1 MQKIESINN
10 PRLREA
16 RSLRIRKGR
25 RKTGKFLVEGLRS
38 IESAVQEAYP
48 IETLFV
54 REDRLSSLEKS
65 EWFPRYRER
74 VLLLS
79 EKAFEGISDTVSSQ
93 GLIAVCPVRMGREE
107 GICGDLV
114 LVLDRIG
121 DPGNLGT
128 LIRTADS
135 AGIREIFYTKGT
147 ADIYSPKV
155 VRSAMG
161 SIFPMNFRPME
172 SLAFLKD
179 RGYHILASDLR
190 TQNRYDRM
198 TYRGKTALILGNEAE
213 GISEELLCQ
222 ADERIKI
229 PIYGQAESL
238 NVSIAGAIL
247 MYKLREL
254 SELQIL

>member
-1 MQKIESINN
+1 MQKIESLQN

-16 RSLRIRKGR
+16 RSLQTRKGR
-25 RKTGKFLVEGLRS
+25 RKAGKFLVEGLRS
-38 IESAVQEAYP
+38 VESAVEKAYP

-54 REDRLSSLEKS
+54 REDMLSILERK
-65 EWFPRYRER
+65 EWFSRYCSRS
-74 VLLLS
+74 VLLS
-79 EKAFEGISDTVSSQ
+79 PRAFEEIADTVSSQ
-93 GLIAVCPVRMGREE
+93 GLIAVCPMRKENLRESE
-107 GICGDLV
+107 GDLV
-114 LVLDRIG
+114 LILDRIQ

-135 AGIREIFYTKGT
+135 AGISEVYCTKGT

-161 SIFPMNFRPME
+161 SIFSMSFYEVE
-172 SLAFLKD
+172 SLHPLKEK
-179 RGYHILASDLR
+179 GYHILASDLDTDR
-190 TQNRYDRM
+190 PYDQM
-198 TYRGKTALILGNEAE
+198 TYRGKTALILGNEAN
-213 GISEELLCQ
+213 GISEDLLCQ
-222 ADERIKI
+222 ADERVKI

-254 SELQIL
+254 SEL